1 MRPVLSMLFAAAV
14 LLAAAAPA
22 CSAPQEKTA
31 APDFTVSDL
40 QGRTFSLA
48 DFKGKVLFLNFWA
61 TWCPPCRQEIPDF
74 IAAYKDLKGGG
85 LEIVGL
91 SVDRLTAE
99 ELAEWVKDVGINYP
113 VALATREHV
122 RAFQPGDYIPTTLV
136 IDPEGNI
143 AHIWPKVQV
152 KGHVGDVL
160 QMILKLQNA

>member
-1 MRPVLSMLFAAAV
+1 MKAAFSTILAAAV

-22 CSAPQEKTA
+22 CSAPQDKTP
-31 APDFTVSDL
+31 APGFTVTDL

-74 IAAYKDLKGGG
+74 IAAYKDLKGDG

-99 ELAEWVKDVGINYP
+99 ALAEWVKDVGINYP
-113 VALATREHV
+113 VALASREHV

-136 IDPEGNI
+136 IDPDGNI
-143 AHIWPKVQV
+143 RHR
-152 KGHVGDVL
+152 HVGALDKERL
-160 QMILKLQNA
+160 LELFKKYK

>member
-1 MRPVLSMLFAAAV
+1 MKTALRLALAAAV

-31 APDFTVSDL
+31 DKTPAPDFTVSDL

-74 IAAYKDLKGGG
+74 IAAYKDLKGDG

-91 SVDRLTAE
+91 SVDRLTAA
-99 ELAEWVKDVGINYP
+99 ELVEWVKDVGINYP

-122 RAFQPGDYIPTTLV
+122 RAFQPGDYIPTTIV

-143 AHIWPKVQV
+143 RHR
-152 KGHVGDVL
+152 HVGALDKERL
-160 QMILKLQNA
+160 LELFKRYK